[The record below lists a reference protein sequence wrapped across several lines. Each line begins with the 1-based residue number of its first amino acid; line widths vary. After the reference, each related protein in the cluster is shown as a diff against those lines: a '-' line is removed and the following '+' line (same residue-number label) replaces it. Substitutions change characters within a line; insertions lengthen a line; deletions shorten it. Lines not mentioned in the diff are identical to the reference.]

1 MLQNQHRIAKAEEA
15 VLLFHSDFVSSHG
28 LFIAVKRRY
37 QHDEGAFG
45 QVEVGD
51 EAVDAVELDAGIQ
64 EDGRVAAAGFDLA
77 VLGGDGL
84 QGAAA
89 GGADGDDAV
98 PGGLGLPDALGGL
111 LADGVPLAVH
121 LMVGDLILH
130 HGAEGTE
137 AHMQGHFGDADPL
150 GAEGVHQFRGKV
162 EACRGGGGAA
172 QLLGIDGLVLALVI
186 QLLGDVGRQR
196 HFAKFVQLFIK
207 GLGVIIECNELVA
220 VFQRLVHHG
229 SQGAVAEAHLRARL
243 HPLAGL
249 GQAFPLVALDL
260 AEQQQFTDCA
270 GGLLDAH
277 NAGRQNFGI
286 VDDQQVAGFQIFR
299 QVAEDP
305 VLDAVVFPAQDHE
318 ARGIT
323 GGRWLLCNEFFG

>member
-1 MLQNQHRIAKAEEA
+1 M
-15 VLLFHSDFVSSHG
+15 
-28 LFIAVKRRY
+28 
-37 QHDEGAFG
+37 
-45 QVEVGD
+45 EVGD
-51 EAVDAVELDAGIQ
+51 EAVDAVELDTGIQ
-64 EDGRVAAAGFDLA
+64 EDGCVAAAGFDLA
-77 VLGGDGL
+77 VLGGDSL

-121 LMVGDLILH
+121 LVVGDLILH
-130 HGAEGTE
+130 HGAEGAE

-150 GAEGVHQFRGKV
+150 GAEGVHQLRGKV

-229 SQGAVAEAHLRARL
+229 GQGAVAEADLRARL

-260 AEQQQFTDCA
+260 AEQQQLTDCA

-277 NAGRQNFGI
+277 DAGRQDLGI
-286 VDDQQVAGFQIFR
+286 VYDQQVAGLQIFR

-305 VLDAVVFPAQDHE
+305 VLDAVVFLAQDHE
-318 ARGIT
+318 ARGVT
-323 GGRWLLCNEFFG
+323 GGRRLLCNELFG